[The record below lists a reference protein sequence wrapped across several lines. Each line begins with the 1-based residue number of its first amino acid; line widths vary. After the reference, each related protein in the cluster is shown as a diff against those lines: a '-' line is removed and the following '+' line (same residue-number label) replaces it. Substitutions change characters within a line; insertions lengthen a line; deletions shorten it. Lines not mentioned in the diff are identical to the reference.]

1 MAVQREPGAS
11 HVRTEACHAG
21 ARGIIKRIDR
31 HAPRAGTSDD
41 AAPVF
46 IPTHRKGPHMS
57 SIQRVIQVAAIGT
70 VLALASTA
78 VMAKGSGTPQ
88 THHCKLA
95 DGSTDAGKT
104 HKQCTAAKGTWAKD
118 AAAPAAPA
126 KPAAPAVPAAPAAP
140 VKN

>member
-1 MAVQREPGAS
+1 
-11 HVRTEACHAG
+11 
-21 ARGIIKRIDR
+21 
-31 HAPRAGTSDD
+31 
-41 AAPVF
+41 
-46 IPTHRKGPHMS
+46 MS
-57 SIQRVIQVAAIGT
+57 SIQRVIQVAAIGA
-70 VLALASTA
+70 VLVFGSTA
-78 VMAKGSGTPQ
+78 VQAKGTGTPQ